1 MQVLENNEL
10 FTEISA
16 EESAIASGGDQPI
29 YTSFAFDW
37 NNLFYTLGVGAF
49 FGLNLFPQA
58 VTSSIF
64 RKY

>member
-1 MQVLENNEL
+1 MQDTL

-16 EESAIASGGDQPI
+16 QESALVNGGDAPV

-49 FGLNLFPQA
+49 FGLNLFQEA

-64 RKY
+64 RRY